1 MAKLFISL
9 FLALSATLAS
19 AQDVKVVYH
28 ITTGLDTIAAAMS
41 NIQNHLSA
49 DPKVKIVVV
58 TNGPGIDFL
67 IADAKDSKGREFSG
81 MVSDLASQGVEF
93 KVCNNTLVSRNLDP
107 DKLLMETKLVSSGV
121 AEAARLQSKEGFAYL
136 KP

>member
-1 MAKLFISL
+1 MVKLFVSL

-19 AQDVKVVYH
+19 AQDNKVVYH

-49 DPKVKIVVV
+49 DPKVKVVVV

-81 MVSDLASQGVEF
+81 AVADLSGQGVEF
-93 KVCNNTLVSRNLDP
+93 RVCSNTLVTRNLDP
-107 DKLLMETKLVSSGV
+107 DSLLMEATLVPSGV
-121 AEAARLQSKEGFAYL
+121 AEAARLQRKEGFAYI

>member
-1 MAKLFISL
+1 MFKLLLSL
-9 FLALSATLAS
+9 FLAMSASLAS
-19 AQDVKVVYH
+19 AQDVRVVYH
-28 ITTGLDTIAAAMS
+28 ITTDIDTAAAAMS
-41 NIQNHLSA
+41 NIQNHLNA
-49 DPKVKIVVV
+49 DPKAKIVVV

-81 MVSDLASQGVEF
+81 MVSDLAAKGVEF
-93 KVCNNTLVSRNLDP
+93 RVCNNTLVSRNIDP
-107 DKLLMETKLVSSGV
+107 DKLLMETKLVPSGV

>member
-1 MAKLFISL
+1 MLKFLVSFFLTLSTT
-9 FLALSATLAS
+9 LAL
-19 AQDVKVVYH
+19 AQESRVVYH
-28 ITTGLDTIAAAMS
+28 ITTGLDTVAAAMS

-81 MVSDLASQGVEF
+81 AVADLAGQGVAF
-93 KVCNNTLVSRNLDP
+93 RVCNNTLVARNLDP
-107 DKLLMETKLVSSGV
+107 DSLLMETTRVPSGV
-121 AEAARLQSKEGFAYL
+121 AEAARLQLKEGFAYL

>member
-1 MAKLFISL
+1 MMKILMSL
-9 FLALSATLAS
+9 ILALSATLAS
-19 AQDVKVVYH
+19 AQESRVVYH
-28 ITTGLDTIAAAMS
+28 ITTGLDTIAAALS

-49 DPKVKIVVV
+49 DPNVKIVVV

-81 MVSDLASQGVEF
+81 MVSDLASRGVEF
-93 KVCNNTLVSRNLDP
+93 KVCNNTLVTRNLDP
-107 DKLLMETKLVSSGV
+107 DSLLMESKLVPSGV
-121 AEAARLQSKEGFAYL
+121 TEAARLQLREGFAYI

>member
-1 MAKLFISL
+1 MMK
-9 FLALSATLAS
+9 FLVSFFLVLSTTLAS
-19 AQDVKVVYH
+19 AQIPGVVYH

-49 DPKVKIVVV
+49 DPTVKIVVV

-81 MVSDLASQGVEF
+81 AVSDLAGQGVEF
-93 KVCNNTLVSRNLDP
+93 RVCNNTLVTRNVDP
-107 DKLLMETKLVSSGV
+107 DSLLMETKLVPSGV
-121 AEAARLQSKEGFAYL
+121 AEAARLQLKEGFAYI

>member
-1 MAKLFISL
+1 MMKLLVSFIL
-9 FLALSATLAS
+9 TLNTLLAS
-19 AQDVKVVYH
+19 AQDNKVVYH
-28 ITTGLDTIAAAMS
+28 ITTGLDTVAAAMS

-49 DPKVKIVVV
+49 DPNVKIVVV

-67 IADAKDSKGREFSG
+67 IGDAKDSKGREFSG

-93 KVCNNTLVSRNLDP
+93 KVCNNTLVTRNLDP
-107 DKLLMETKLVSSGV
+107 DSLLMETKLVPSGV
-121 AEAARLQSKEGFAYL
+121 AEAARLQIKEGFSYI

>member
-1 MAKLFISL
+1 MVKLLVSF
-9 FLALSATLAS
+9 FLVLSATLAS
-19 AQDVKVVYH
+19 AQNVNVVYH
-28 ITTGLDTIAAAMS
+28 ITTGIDTVAAVMG

-49 DPKVKIVVV
+49 DPQVKIVVV

-81 MVSDLASQGVEF
+81 VVSDLAGRGVEF
-93 KVCNNTLVSRNLDP
+93 RVCNNTLVSRNLDP
-107 DKLLMETKLVSSGV
+107 DSLLMETKLVPSGV
-121 AEAARLQSKEGFAYL
+121 AEAARLQIKEGFAYL

>member
-1 MAKLFISL
+1 MVKLFVSI

-19 AQDVKVVYH
+19 AQDNKVVYH

-49 DPKVKIVVV
+49 DPKVKVVVV

-81 MVSDLASQGVEF
+81 AVSDLAGQGVEF
-93 KVCNNTLVSRNLDP
+93 RVCSNTLVTRNLDP
-107 DKLLMETKLVSSGV
+107 DKLLMEATMVPSGV
-121 AEAARLQSKEGFAYL
+121 AEAARLQLRESFAYI

>member
-1 MAKLFISL
+1 MQKLLVSI
-9 FLALSATLAS
+9 FLVLSATLAS
-19 AQDVKVVYH
+19 AQGAGVVYH
-28 ITTGLDTIAAAMS
+28 ITTGLDTVAAAMS

-81 MVSDLASQGVEF
+81 AVADLAGQGVEF
-93 KVCNNTLVSRNLDP
+93 RVCNNTLVTRNLDP
-107 DKLLMETKLVSSGV
+107 DSLLMESKLVPSGV
-121 AEAARLQSKEGFAYL
+121 AEAARLQLKEGYAYI

>member
-1 MAKLFISL
+1 MMKFLIPFILTFS
-9 FLALSATLAS
+9 TMLAS
-19 AQDVKVVYH
+19 AQESKVVYN
-28 ITTGLDTIAAAMS
+28 ITTGVETAAAAMN

-67 IADAKDSKGREFSG
+67 ITDAKDSKGREFSG
-81 MVSDLASQGVEF
+81 MVGDLAGQGVEF
-93 KVCNNTLVSRNLDP
+93 KVCNNTLVTRNLDP
-107 DKLLMETKLVSSGV
+107 DSLLMETTLVPSGV
-121 AEAARLQSKEGFAYL
+121 AEAARLQFKEGFAYI

>member
-1 MAKLFISL
+1 MVKLL
-9 FLALSATLAS
+9 LTFLLTFSAALAS
-19 AQDVKVVYH
+19 AQGPGVVYH
-28 ITTGLDTIAAAMS
+28 ITTGLDTVAAAMS

-67 IADAKDSKGREFSG
+67 MADARDSKGREFSG
-81 MVSDLASQGVEF
+81 AVADLAGQGVEF
-93 KVCNNTLVSRNLDP
+93 RVCNNTLVTRNLDP
-107 DKLLMETKLVSSGV
+107 DKLLMEATLVPSGV
-121 AEAARLQSKEGFAYL
+121 AEAARLQLKEGYAYL

>member
-1 MAKLFISL
+1 MVKLL
-9 FLALSATLAS
+9 LTFLLTFSAALAS
-19 AQDVKVVYH
+19 AQESRVVYH
-28 ITTGLDTIAAAMS
+28 ITTGLDTVAAVMS

-67 IADAKDSKGREFSG
+67 MVDARDSKGREFSG
-81 MVSDLASQGVEF
+81 AVADLAGQGVVF
-93 KVCNNTLVSRNLDP
+93 RVCNNTLVTRNLDP
-107 DKLLMETKLVSSGV
+107 DKLLMEATLVPSGV
-121 AEAARLQSKEGFAYL
+121 AEAARLQIREGFAYL

>member
-1 MAKLFISL
+1 MVKLLVSF
-9 FLALSATLAS
+9 FLALGATLAS

-28 ITTGLDTIAAAMS
+28 ITTGIDTIAAAMS

-49 DPKVKIVVV
+49 EPQVKIVVV

-81 MVSDLASQGVEF
+81 VVSDLAGQGVEF
-93 KVCNNTLVSRNLDP
+93 RVCNNTLVSRNLDP
-107 DKLLMETKLVSSGV
+107 DSLLMEPKLVPSGV
-121 AEAARLQSKEGFAYL
+121 AEAARLQIREGFAYL

>member
-1 MAKLFISL
+1 MMK
-9 FLALSATLAS
+9 FLVSFFLVLSTTLAS
-19 AQDVKVVYH
+19 AQTPGVVYH

-49 DPKVKIVVV
+49 DPTVKIVVV

-81 MVSDLASQGVEF
+81 AVSDLAGQGVEF
-93 KVCNNTLVSRNLDP
+93 RVCNNTLVTRNVDP
-107 DKLLMETKLVSSGV
+107 DSLLMETKLVPSGV
-121 AEAARLQSKEGFAYL
+121 AEAARLQLKEGFAYI

>member
-1 MAKLFISL
+1 MMKILMSL
-9 FLALSATLAS
+9 ILAFSATFAS
-19 AQDVKVVYH
+19 AQPSRAVYH

-67 IADAKDSKGREFSG
+67 LADAKDSKGREFSG
-81 MVSDLASQGVEF
+81 AVSDLAGQGVEF
-93 KVCNNTLVSRNLDP
+93 RVCNNTLVTRNLDP
-107 DKLLMETKLVSSGV
+107 DRLLMETKLVPSGV
-121 AEAARLQSKEGFAYL
+121 AEAARLQIKEGFAYI

>member
-1 MAKLFISL
+1 MQK
-9 FLALSATLAS
+9 FLVSFFLVLSATLAS
-19 AQDVKVVYH
+19 AQGVGVVYH
-28 ITTGLDTIAAAMS
+28 ITTDLDTVAAAMS

-67 IADAKDSKGREFSG
+67 ISDAKDSKGREFSG
-81 MVSDLASQGVEF
+81 AVADLAGQGVEF
-93 KVCNNTLVSRNLDP
+93 RVCNNTLVTRNLDP
-107 DKLLMETKLVSSGV
+107 DKLLMESTLVPSGV
-121 AEAARLQSKEGFAYL
+121 AEAARLQLKEGFAYI

>member
-1 MAKLFISL
+1 MMKLLVSFIL
-9 FLALSATLAS
+9 TLNTLLAS
-19 AQDVKVVYH
+19 AQDNKVVYH
-28 ITTGLDTIAAAMS
+28 ITTGLDTVAAAMS

-49 DPKVKIVVV
+49 DPNVKIVVV

-67 IADAKDSKGREFSG
+67 IGDAKDSKGREFSG

-93 KVCNNTLVSRNLDP
+93 KVCNNTLVTRNLDP
-107 DKLLMETKLVSSGV
+107 DSLLMETKLVPSGV
-121 AEAARLQSKEGFAYL
+121 AEAARLQIKEAYAYL

>member
-1 MAKLFISL
+1 MVKLFVSL

-19 AQDVKVVYH
+19 AQDNKVVYH

-49 DPKVKIVVV
+49 DPKVKVVVV

-81 MVSDLASQGVEF
+81 AVADLAGQGVEF
-93 KVCNNTLVSRNLDP
+93 RVCSNTLVTRNLDP
-107 DKLLMETKLVSSGV
+107 DSLLMEATLVPSGV
-121 AEAARLQSKEGFAYL
+121 AEATRLQRKEGFAYI

>member
-1 MAKLFISL
+1 MLKFFFSF
-9 FLALSATLAS
+9 FLALSVTLAS
-19 AQDVKVVYH
+19 AQESRVVYH
-28 ITTGLDTIAAAMS
+28 ITTGLDTIAGAMS

-67 IADAKDSKGREFSG
+67 MADAKDSKGREFSG
-81 MVSDLASQGVEF
+81 VVSDLTSQGVEF
-93 KVCNNTLVSRNLDP
+93 RVCNNTLVTRNLDP
-107 DKLLMETKLVSSGV
+107 DSLLMETKLVPSGV
-121 AEAARLQSKEGFAYL
+121 AEAARLQIKEGFAYL